1 MSIET
6 KNHMPVFKSCLV
18 GAAILLGGAVAANA
32 ADKGKWG
39 YDFEN
44 GPAHWAELDQKFE
57 TCGTGQAQSPIDIP
71 AETGSGAP
79 RIAFNYVSGPATVIN
94 NGHTIEAKVAKGST
108 VEIDGR
114 TYDLIQFHFHT
125 PSENTVDGLHYP
137 METHFVH
144 ADKSGKLAVVSVM
157 VKAGTKSLIDALPKP
172 EKAGLMVQTESEID
186 PVSLIPSDR
195 RHYAF
200 KGSLTTPP
208 CSENVTWVVMK
219 RPATADV
226 ATIARMKAILGANN
240 RPVNPLNGRL
250 ISSAH

>member
-6 KNHMPVFKSCLV
+6 KTHLPALKSCMF
-18 GAAILLGGAVAANA
+18 GAAILLGGAVVANA
-32 ADKGKWG
+32 ADKGNWG
-39 YDFEN
+39 YNIEN
-44 GPAHWAELDQKFE
+44 GPAHWAELDSKYE
-57 TCGTGQAQSPIDIP
+57 TCGTGQTQSPIDIP
-71 AETGSGAP
+71 SDTGLGAP
-79 RIAFNYVSGPATVIN
+79 KITFNYTSGPATVIN

-108 VEIDGR
+108 IEIDGR
-114 TYDLIQFHFHT
+114 TYNLLQFHFHT

-157 VKAGTKSLIDALPKP
+157 VKAGTNGLIDSLPKP
-172 EKAGLMVQTESEID
+172 EKAGSSVAVESEIN
-186 PVSLIPSDR
+186 PVALIPSDR

-219 RPATADV
+219 RATTANV

-250 ISSAH
+250 ISSVD